1 MSHVNNAVV
10 AILRLKVKRC
20 SCCRWCCACSTLESA
35 VAWMLYQSAN
45 CEDDDDDQFPFL
57 VLHTQYDHELWVVT
71 RSQDKHMILC
81 PRPKMILSE

>member
-1 MSHVNNAVV
+1 
-10 AILRLKVKRC
+10 
-20 SCCRWCCACSTLESA
+20 
-35 VAWMLYQSAN
+35 MLYQSAN

-81 PRPKMILSE
+81 PRPKMILSEWPGGNIAFTSKNCPVKSSITNLEILILLLQ